1 MLDEFNALYPVARP
15 SFLHFSEFARDHPSY
30 FEVSRQIGSVGE
42 KSKSATLYHSSPVFQ
57 ASIYRII
64 FDIHRLISV
73 NGIMCSVY
81 PNERRGPSEEAL
93 VDRLRRFVE
102 GSDLSFYQIASRV
115 GTTGAILSM
124 WLAGTARP
132 NTTELVQIESFLKR

>member
-1 MLDEFNALYPVARP
+1 
-15 SFLHFSEFARDHPSY
+15 
-30 FEVSRQIGSVGE
+30 VGE
-42 KSKSATLYHSSPVFQ
+42 KSKWATPYHSSPVFL

-64 FDIHRLISV
+64 FDIHRLIPV
-73 NGIMCSVY
+73 NGIMSSVY
-81 PNERRGPSEEAL
+81 HNEGGKPGEEAL
-93 VDRLRRFVE
+93 IDRLSRFVE